1 MKVTYF
7 KQSDNGCDYYRAV
20 LPMTACKQ
28 AGAFEEVNERTPAN
42 IAIDSRSNE
51 AKLMKDMMAD
61 VILLPRLMSQTFIHD
76 IRTKIAQTKSDVK
89 IVVDFDDNVFQVS
102 PLSRHYEDYGL
113 KEVRLS
119 MPNGEIKDLW
129 KDGVNIDL
137 KANQKRLDAVK
148 YCLENVDMVTTTT
161 DILANVLRQYNEN
174 VRILPNCVNPE
185 RWKKLPF
192 KETDEIRLFWSGG
205 WSHYEDW
212 FIIRDV
218 IPEIMKKYKNV
229 KFCLMGFDFFAR
241 VNDLPRDRFEF
252 YDWEHIEAFPLQ
264 CSIISPDISII
275 PLRDTEFNQCKSAIK
290 WIEMASMGVPSVVSF
305 VSPYMEMGPLSEKN
319 NSVFIENNDKAAWIE
334 GISMLIEN
342 PDMRKEIGQAAKD
355 TVMKHFDIRTQ
366 YGKWAGA
373 YEEVLT
379 WQHQAIQV

>member
-20 LPMTACKQ
+20 LPMTACKI

-51 AKLMKDMMAD
+51 KKLLSDMMAD
-61 VILLPRLMSQTFIHD
+61 VILLPRLMSQNFISD
-76 IRTKIAQTKSDVK
+76 IRTKISETKSNVK
-89 IVVDFDDNVFQVS
+89 IVVDYDDNVFRVS
-102 PLSRHYEDYGL
+102 PLSRHYEDYGI
-113 KEVRLS
+113 ENVRLS
-119 MPNGEIKDLW
+119 MPDGTIKDLW
-129 KDGVNIDL
+129 TDGVNIDL

-148 YCLENVDMVTTTT
+148 YCLENVDMITTTT
-161 DILANVLRQYNEN
+161 EILANTLRQYNEN
-174 VRILPNCVNPE
+174 VRILPNCVNPD

-218 IPEIMKKYKNV
+218 IPTIMKKYKNV

-252 YDWEHIEAFPLQ
+252 YDWEHIESFPLK
-264 CSIISPDISII
+264 CSIINPDIAVI
-275 PLRDTEFNQCKSAIK
+275 PLKDTEFNSCKSAIK
-290 WIEMASMGVPSVVSF
+290 WIEASAMGIPSVVSF

-319 NSVFIENNDKAAWIE
+319 HTVFIEKNDKDAWIR

-342 PDMRKEIGQAAKD
+342 PDLRKELGRNAQE
-355 TVMKHFDIRTQ
+355 VVLNHFDIRKQ
-366 YGKWAGA
+366 YGKWASA
-373 YEEVLT
+373 YQEVLSCQSPIT
-379 WQHQAIQV
+379 RH

>member
-28 AGAFEEVNERTPAN
+28 AGAFEEVNERTPVN
-42 IAIDSRSNE
+42 IAIDSRENE
-51 AKLMKDMMAD
+51 SKLLHDMNAD

-76 IRTKIAQTKSDVK
+76 IKKKIAQTKSDVK
-89 IVVDFDDNVFQVS
+89 IVVDFDDNVFSVS

-113 KEVRLS
+113 ENVSIKLPGGDVKE
-119 MPNGEIKDLW
+119 MW
-129 KDGVNIDL
+129 KDGFNIDL

-161 DILANVLRQYNEN
+161 EILANVLRNYNEN
-174 VRILPNCVNPE
+174 VRILPNCINPA
-185 RWKKLPF
+185 RWQKLPL

-218 IPEIMKKYKNV
+218 IPTIMKKYKNV
-229 KFCLMGFDFFAR
+229 KFCLMGFDFFAK
-241 VNDLPRDRFEF
+241 VNDLPRERFEF
-252 YDWEHIEAFPLQ
+252 FDWEHIEAFPLQ
-264 CSIISPDISII
+264 CSIINPDISLI
-275 PLRDTEFNQCKSAIK
+275 PLKDTPFNQCKSAIK
-290 WIEMASMGVPSVVSF
+290 WIEMGAMGVPSVVSF
-305 VSPYMEMGPLSEKN
+305 VSPYMEMGPLSEKDN
-319 NSVFIENNDKAAWIE
+319 TVFIQNNDKDAWIE

-342 PDMRKEIGQAAKD
+342 PDLRKEIGQNAKE
-355 TVMKHFDIRTQ
+355 TVMKNFDIRTQ
-366 YGKWAGA
+366 YGKWASA

-379 WQHQAIQV
+379 WQRQATPL